1 MSAYNEE
8 ARRQTLIRSMGLALA
23 GIGHCPN
30 CGREQEVFSRHR
42 ATPGAAPEYCL
53 ECWGAEPG
61 GSISHLIHDQ
71 AAVIDT
77 LQRQMITHE
86 TIQLGLQGAPH
97 GNKLSSIVQTSGR
110 KWPTCEPLLLPRYT
124 IWETLKQNARCAIG
138 CSSTLLC
145 TACPLKRCQQSSG
158 AVWTSN
164 ARRCARPQRCRR
176 VGRTICS
183 LH

>member
-8 ARRQTLIRSMGLALA
+8 VYRRQTLIRSMGLALA

-61 GSISHLIHDQ
+61 GSISPLIHDQ

-86 TIQLGLQGAPH
+86 TIRRGLQGAPY
-97 GNKLSSIVQTSGR
+97 GNKLSSTVQPSR
-110 KWPTCEPLLLPRYT
+110 KEMDNL
-124 IWETLKQNARCAIG
+124 
-138 CSSTLLC
+138 
-145 TACPLKRCQQSSG
+145 
-158 AVWTSN
+158 
-164 ARRCARPQRCRR
+164 
-176 VGRTICS
+176 
-183 LH
+183 